1 MRAVNL
7 LPKDAERARR
17 TAPDP
22 VLLVGV
28 AGFAIVLAALFSMY
42 MSSSGKVQDRK
53 NQRSDLQGQYTLL
66 TKVNPPPKIL
76 PVQQKIAP
84 LVSDRIAAVGSALS
98 FRVPWDSILS
108 QVSLVMP
115 QGVKLTTLDA
125 TTPVSANPTFAVSG
139 ASSTAA
145 KLTLN
150 GWAYSME
157 SVFLL
162 QTRLKILPP
171 LTGVTLVSSAIN
183 SGAKPVTYTFS
194 LSAQILAPGAKS

>member
-28 AGFAIVLAALFSMY
+28 AGLAIVLAALFSMY
-42 MSSSGKVQDRK
+42 MSASGKVQDRK
-53 NQRSDLQGQYTLL
+53 NERSDLQSQYTLL

-84 LVSDRIAAVGSALS
+84 LVSGRIAAVGSALS
-98 FRVPWDSILS
+98 YRVPWDSILS
-108 QVSLVMP
+108 QLALVMP

-125 TTPVSANPTFAVSG
+125 TTPVSANPTYAASG
-139 ASSTAA
+139 ASTTTA
-145 KLTLN
+145 KLTLT

-157 SVFLL
+157 SVILL
-162 QTRLKILPP
+162 ETRLKILPP
-171 LTGVTLVSSAIN
+171 LTNVTPVSSTIN
-183 SGAKPVTYTFS
+183 AGSKPVTYTFTIT
-194 LSAQILAPGAKS
+194 AQILAPGATS

>member
-28 AGFAIVLAALFSMY
+28 AGLAIVLAALFSMY
-42 MSSSGKVQDRK
+42 MSASGKVQDRK
-53 NQRSDLQGQYTLL
+53 NQRSELQSNYTEI
-66 TKVNPPPKIL
+66 TRVNPPPKVL

-84 LVSDRIAAVGSALS
+84 LVSDRITAVGSALS
-98 FRVPWDSILS
+98 YRVPWDSILS
-108 QVSLVMP
+108 QLALVMP

-125 TTPVSANPTFAVSG
+125 TTPVSANPTYATSG
-139 ASSTAA
+139 ATTTAS
-145 KLTLN
+145 KLTLA

-162 QTRLKILPP
+162 ETRLKILPP
-171 LTGVTLVSSAIN
+171 LSGVTLANSAIN
-183 SGAKPVTYTFS
+183 AGSKPVTYTFS
-194 LSAQILAPGAKS
+194 LSAQIVAPGTTP